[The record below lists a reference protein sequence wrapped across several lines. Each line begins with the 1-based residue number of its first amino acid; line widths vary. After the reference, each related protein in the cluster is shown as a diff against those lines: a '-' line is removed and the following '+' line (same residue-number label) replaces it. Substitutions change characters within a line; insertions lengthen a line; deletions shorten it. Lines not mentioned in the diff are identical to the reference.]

1 MARRLRNGCTNKG
14 VRNYGRRQN
23 VKNHYITDN
32 IHSDKF
38 RQTDITFKPMKGTSL
53 NVQYFVITPQHY
65 PQFTTDT
72 IHYCNIGIRQ
82 SFLKNS
88 LTVSALVTDLFNT
101 RRWDIHSDN
110 AVYPLINN
118 SKNRSRMFWL
128 GITYNFNA
136 YKPLK
141 AMKKQEEDRS
151 VIRLDD

>member
-1 MARRLRNGCTNKG
+1 MAARLLSSPSRFPG
-14 VRNYGRRQN
+14 V
-23 VKNHYITDN
+23 
-32 IHSDKF
+32 
-38 RQTDITFKPMKGTSL
+38 PCSL
-53 NVQYFVITPQHY
+53 RFAPPTAPFQSLPQHY